1 MSKFLCTMLAS
12 LLLTTGCAPSLRLSP
27 KEHAVILLPDSSQTP
42 TEGHFKYSEEA
53 FVWLPQ
59 ALAGD
64 YPVAN
69 DVLANAAPNRAVKNV
84 RGKTELNWGWFLLTY
99 GGTLAASILFVAA
112 APQPYKSYGTLL
124 PFAFLFMP
132 QGYRTE
138 VEGDFAERPV
148 GLNGLE

>member
-1 MSKFLCTMLAS
+1 MPKMLPLMLAS

-59 ALAGD
+59 AMAGD
-64 YPVAN
+64 YPVVN
-69 DVLANAAPNRAVKNV
+69 DVLANAAPDRAVKNV

-99 GGTLAASILFVAA
+99 GGTLAASVLVVSA
-112 APQPYKSYGTLL
+112 APQPYKSYGALL
-124 PFAFLFMP
+124 PLTFLFLP
-132 QGYRTE
+132 QAYRIE
-138 VEGDFAERPV
+138 VEGDFAEIPARFKSV
-148 GLNGLE
+148 E